1 VSVRVLSET
10 TKLTATPGSQVHM
23 DLDVTNTAD
32 VIDGVTVRVIG
43 LDPGQV
49 TSTPALLPL
58 FPDASGR
65 IGLRID
71 VPLTFPAGRHP
82 LTVEVMSSV
91 RAERRQHVD
100 VDLVVA
106 PRPQLK
112 LALRPAVQRARR
124 RSQHLVECRNS
135 GNVPLSVVLT
145 ADDPERSLRTSFAVP
160 SVVVE
165 PATTGSVMLTVRAK
179 RRFFGSDLD
188 RPLNVRASATEHD
201 VEDDAVAVLRHRPLV
216 PRGVLTVGVLV
227 LIIGLWAGAFLLGLT
242 KVFSGDPYTKT
253 APASFFVS
261 SNETVLQAAGSSLD
275 ALAKSGT
282 LPAGVG
288 GGIAGTVTASS
299 TGAPTGRIVVTA
311 VRIGR
316 NGPVRVA
323 SAASQA
329 DGSYLLLGL
338 LPGKYYVQFGAPGFR
353 DAWFPSA
360 AALKGAK
367 LVDAL
372 PQAVTRGIDA
382 NVVGLPASIS
392 GQVDPGDAPVR
403 PRTKVTARA
412 LLGNPTVKPAAEAVT
427 DASGRY
433 VLRGLPAPGT
443 YELGFTTPG
452 YAPTTVIEKV
462 GGGQARSEPTVRLSA
477 GDGSISGL
485 VLADSGGTPAGL
497 GEVTVSTSQDGRTLS
512 TATPTQG
519 QVGHFALTGLATPGT
534 YVVTFVKPGFGAFT
548 RVVGLAPG
556 QQVDLRITLRSGT
569 GAVTGVVRD
578 SAHNPLGGVT
588 VTVGGTAAPMQ
599 TTTLT
604 DGTSK
609 GSYSLTG
616 LPVPGSYTLT
626 FSLPGFAPQTLPL
639 NLALDAPSPPTD
651 AVLAKGFGR
660 VTGLVMDDEGT
671 AVVGATVTVTDGLTV
686 RTTITVQADGTHSAG
701 SFVVPDLPPA
711 TYTVTVTRDGARQQT
726 ALVTVVAAH
735 DACQNLRSILTSK
748 PANPDP
754 PPCG

>member
-1 VSVRVLSET
+1 MRVLSET
-10 TKLTATPGSQVHM
+10 TKLNATAGGQVLM
-23 DLDVTNTAD
+23 DVDVTNTSD

-49 TSTPALLPL
+49 ACTPPMLPL
-58 FPDASGR
+58 FPDASGKVS
-65 IGLRID
+65 LRID
-71 VPLTFPAGRHP
+71 IPLTFPAGRHP
-82 LTVEVMSSV
+82 LTVEVLSSV

-112 LALRPAVQRARR
+112 VSLRPAVQRARR
-124 RSQHLVECRNS
+124 RSRHLVECRNA
-135 GNVPLSVVLT
+135 GNVPLSLVLT
-145 ADDPERSLRTSFAVP
+145 ADDPERSLRNSFSSP
-160 SVVVE
+160 SITVE
-165 PATTGSVMLTVRAK
+165 PATTGSVMLTVKAK

-188 RPLNVRASATEHD
+188 RPLNVRAESVEHD
-201 VEDDAVAVLRHRPLV
+201 VAEDAVAVLRHRPLV
-216 PRGVLTVGVLV
+216 PRGVLTVGILM

-242 KVFSGDPYTKT
+242 KVFSGDAVTKT

-261 SNETVLQAAGSSLD
+261 SNAAVLQAANTSLES
-275 ALAKSGT
+275 LAKSGT

-288 GGIAGTVTASS
+288 GAIAGTVTASS

-311 VRIGR
+311 VRQGR

-329 DGSYLLLGL
+329 DGSYVLLGL
-338 LPGKYYVQFGAPGFR
+338 LPGRYYVQFTAPGFR
-353 DAWFPSA
+353 DAWYPSVGTQKA
-360 AALKGAK
+360 AKP
-367 LVDAL
+367 VDAA
-372 PQAVTRGIDA
+372 PQAVTRGIDT
-382 NVVGLPASIS
+382 NVVGLPASIA
-392 GQVDPGDAPVR
+392 GHVDPGDAAVR
-403 PRTKVTARA
+403 PRTSVTARA
-412 LLGNPTVKPAAEAVT
+412 LLGNPTVKPAAVATT
-427 DASGRY
+427 DAQGRY

-477 GDGSISGL
+477 GEGTIAGL
-485 VLADSGGTPAGL
+485 VFTDAGGAPAGL

-548 RVVGLAPG
+548 RVVGLTPG
-556 QQVDLRITLRSGT
+556 QQVDLRIRLRSGT

-578 SAHNPLGGVT
+578 AAHQPLGGVA
-588 VTVGGTAAPMQ
+588 VTVGGSALPMQ

-604 DGTSK
+604 DGSSQ
-609 GSYSLTG
+609 GSYSLSG
-616 LPVPGSYTLT
+616 LPVPGAYTLT
-626 FSLPGFAPQTLPL
+626 FTLPGYAPQTLPL

-660 VTGLVMDDEGT
+660 IVGRIADDDTGW
-671 AVVGATVTVTDGLTV
+671 VVGATITVSDGLNV
-686 RTTITVQADGTHSAG
+686 HTTISVQGDATHAVG
-701 SFVVPDLPPA
+701 SFLVPELPPA
-711 TYTVTVTRDGARQQT
+711 TYTVTVTGSGKRQQT
-726 ALVTVVAAH
+726 ALVTVVAAR
-735 DACQNLRSILTSK
+735 DTCQNLRSVPTSA
-748 PANPDP
+748 PNTDP

>member
-23 DLDVTNTAD
+23 DLDVTNTAA

-43 LDPGQV
+43 LDPEQV
-49 TSTPALLPL
+49 TSTPQLLPL

-65 IGLRID
+65 IALRID

-82 LTVEVMSSV
+82 LTVEVLSSV
-91 RAERRQHVD
+91 RAEHRQHVD

-124 RSQHLVECRNS
+124 RSHHLVECRNS

-145 ADDPERSLRTSFAVP
+145 ADDPERSLRTAFAVP

-188 RPLNVRASATEHD
+188 RPLNVRATATEHD
-201 VEDDAVAVLRHRPLV
+201 VEDDAVAVLRHRPLI
-216 PRGVLTVGVLV
+216 PRGVLTVCVLL

-253 APASFFVS
+253 ASASFFMH

-275 ALAKSGT
+275 SLAKSGS

-288 GGIAGTVTASS
+288 GGIAGTVTAASNEL
-299 TGAPTGRIVVTA
+299 PTGRIVVTA
-311 VRIGR
+311 ARVGLH
-316 NGPVRVA
+316 GELVGVA

-329 DGSYLLLGL
+329 DGSYLMLGL
-338 LPGKYYVQFGAPGFR
+338 LPGRYYVQFSAPGFTET
-353 DAWFPSA
+353 WYPA
-360 AALKGAK
+360 ARTWQVAT

-382 NVVGLPASIS
+382 KIAGRNARIY
-392 GQVDPGDAPVR
+392 GQVDHGDAPVR
-403 PRTKVTARA
+403 PRTTVTASA
-412 LLGNPTVKPAAEAVT
+412 LVGPKRFRVVT
-427 DASGRY
+427 DLNGRY
-433 VLRGLPAPGT
+433 DLRGLPAPGT
-443 YELGFTTPG
+443 YELSFVTDK

-462 GGGQARSEPTVRLSA
+462 GAGQERSEPTIRLSA
-477 GDGSISGL
+477 GEGSISGL
-485 VLADSGGTPAGL
+485 VVDAAGGKGTGL
-497 GEVTVSTSQDGRTLS
+497 GAVTVSTSQDGRTLT

-534 YVVTFVKPGFGAFT
+534 YVVTFVKPGFGAST
-548 RVVGLAPG
+548 SVVGLAPG
-556 QQVDLRITLRSGT
+556 EQADSLRIPLYSGT
-569 GAVTGVVRD
+569 GTVHGVVRD
-578 SAHNPLGGVT
+578 KLDKPLGGVT
-588 VTVGGTAAPMQ
+588 VTVGGSATPMQ

-604 DGTSK
+604 DGTGK
-609 GSYSLTG
+609 GGYSLTG
-616 LPVPGSYTLT
+616 LAVPGSYTLT
-626 FSLPGFAPQTLPL
+626 FSLPGYAPQTLPL
-639 NLALDAPSPPTD
+639 NLTLAVPGPRTD
-651 AVLAKGFGR
+651 AKLAKGFGWITGV
-660 VTGLVMDDEGT
+660 VTDDEGVP
-671 AVVGATVTVTDGLTV
+671 VVGATVAVTDGLTV
-686 RTTITVQADGTHSAG
+686 RTTITVQAEGNHSAG
-701 SFVVPDLPPA
+701 SFVVPDLPFA
-711 TYTVTVTRDGARQQT
+711 AYTVTVTRDGARPQT
-726 ALVTVVAAH
+726 ALVPVVAPKEF
-735 DACQNLRSILTSK
+735 CQNLRSILTSH

-754 PPCG
+754 PPCA

>member
-23 DLDVTNTAD
+23 DLDVTNTAA

-43 LDPGQV
+43 LDPEQV
-49 TSTPALLPL
+49 TSTPQLLPL

-65 IGLRID
+65 IALRID

-82 LTVEVMSSV
+82 LTVEVLSSV
-91 RAERRQHVD
+91 RAEHRQHVD

-124 RSQHLVECRNS
+124 RSHHLVECRNS

-145 ADDPERSLRTSFAVP
+145 ADDPERSLRTAFAVP

-188 RPLNVRASATEHD
+188 RPLNVRATATEHD

-261 SNETVLQAAGSSLD
+261 SNETVLQAAGSSLES
-275 ALAKSGT
+275 LAKSGT

-311 VRIGR
+311 VRTGR
-316 NGPVRVA
+316 NGQVRVA

-338 LPGKYYVQFGAPGFR
+338 LPGRYYVQFSAPGFR
-353 DAWFPSA
+353 DAWYPA
-360 AALKGAK
+360 APTAKGAK

-392 GQVDPGDAPVR
+392 GQVDHGDAPVR
-403 PRTKVTARA
+403 PRTAVTARA
-412 LLGNPTVKPAAEAVT
+412 LFGSTTKSFRAVT
-427 DASGRY
+427 DANGRY

-443 YELGFTTPG
+443 YELSFVTDK

-462 GGGQARSEPTVRLSA
+462 GAHQARSEPTVRLSA
-477 GDGSISGL
+477 GEGSISGL
-485 VLADSGGTPAGL
+485 VLADAGGRATGL
-497 GEVTVSTSQDGRTLS
+497 GEVTVSTSQDGRTLT

-556 QQVDLRITLRSGT
+556 QQADLRITLRSGT
-569 GAVTGVVRD
+569 GAVTGLVRD
-578 SAHNPLGGVT
+578 TAHQPLGGVT

-626 FSLPGFAPQTLPL
+626 FSLPGYAPQTVPL
-639 NLALDAPSPPTD
+639 NLALDAPSPPAD
-651 AVLAKGFGR
+651 ATLAKGFGR
-660 VTGLVMDDEGT
+660 ITGVVTDDEGVP
-671 AVVGATVTVTDGLTV
+671 VVGATVAVTDGLTV

-711 TYTVTVTRDGARQQT
+711 TYTVTVTRDGARPQT
-726 ALVTVVAAH
+726 ALVTVVAAN
-735 DACQNLRSILTSK
+735 DACQNLRSILTSH

-754 PPCG
+754 PPCA